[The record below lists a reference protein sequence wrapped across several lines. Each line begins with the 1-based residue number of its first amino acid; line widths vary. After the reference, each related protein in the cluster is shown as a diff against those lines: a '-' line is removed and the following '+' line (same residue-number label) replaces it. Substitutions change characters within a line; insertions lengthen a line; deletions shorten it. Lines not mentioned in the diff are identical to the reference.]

1 MVSAER
7 NDFADAI
14 YLIAEDSGWY
24 GVVPVYRGLADA
36 ILERFDVTPKPVI
49 SDETLGQF
57 MQELNLGIDGWQY
70 PKYRECIGRR
80 LRNRL
85 EDAGLEIVKV
95 NE

>member
-1 MVSAER
+1 MVSDVREELAHLMRSAVWGPKCE
-7 NDFADAI
+7 
-14 YLIAEDSGWY
+14 
-24 GVVPVYRGLADA
+24 GLADC

-49 SDETLGQF
+49 SNETLGQF

-85 EDAGLEIVKV
+85 EDAGFEIVKV
-95 NE
+95 AE

>member
-1 MVSAER
+1 
-7 NDFADAI
+7 
-14 YLIAEDSGWY
+14 
-24 GVVPVYRGLADA
+24 
-36 ILERFDVTPKPVI
+36 
-49 SDETLGQF
+49 

>member
-1 MVSAER
+1 MVSDVRRQLAELLDQLSTVDMGAGAR
-7 NDFADAI
+7 TAA
-14 YLIAEDSGWY
+14 
-24 GVVPVYRGLADA
+24 V
-36 ILERFDVTPKPVI
+36 ILSQFDVTPKPAI
-49 SDETLGQF
+49 SNEMLGQF